1 MLAFSKNS
9 DFFFWTFLVTL
20 KENEKKCQTCKQLRS
35 HWELTTQ
42 FNEPLQRQ
50 NWTKNCVKSLFCI
63 IWFIFTT
70 CEFHREASKILNW
83 EKTKILLLILEKTQ
97 KWVECIWRTLGVP
110 ESSLV
115 SNVKLFWRIEVNFF
129 QPVSL
134 EPQEE
139 LFSSTRSSTLNM
151 GMYSYDPST
160 GTPEYHINFTTLLGS
175 GIWMVEPFHETWMNY
190 YFCSGNAYVDLG

>member
-83 EKTKILLLILEKTQ
+83 EKNSKMGRVYLENFGGARIFSCLKCETFLTNRGELLSTRFTGATGRAFLFNKVVNLKYGYVQLWPEYWDTRIPYKFYYTFRVRYLNGWTIPRNMDELLFLQ
-97 KWVECIWRTLGVP
+97 WECICR
-110 ESSLV
+110 
-115 SNVKLFWRIEVNFF
+115 FRIE
-129 QPVSL
+129 
-134 EPQEE
+134 
-139 LFSSTRSSTLNM
+139 
-151 GMYSYDPST
+151 YSISW
-160 GTPEYHINFTTLLGS
+160 L
-175 GIWMVEPFHETWMNY
+175 W
-190 YFCSGNAYVDLG
+190 

>member
-1 MLAFSKNS
+1 MK
-9 DFFFWTFLVTL
+9 
-20 KENEKKCQTCKQLRS
+20 KKCQNCK
-35 HWELTTQ
+35 WEV
-42 FNEPLQRQ
+42 
-50 NWTKNCVKSLFCI
+50 TKNWQHNLMNHCRDRTEQRIVSNWNPCFALFGLI
-63 IWFIFTT
+63 SPLVNFT
-70 CEFHREASKILNW
+70 
-83 EKTKILLLILEKTQ
+83 EKLAKFLIGKKTQ

-160 GTPEYHINFTTLLGS
+160 GTPEYQINFTTLLGS
-175 GIWMVEPFHETWMNY
+175 GIWMVEPFHQTWMN
-190 YFCSGNAYVDLG
+190 SLSKYVKVLW